1 MKKQLLQ
8 IAMVV
13 CAASSLSNCTSTSNC
28 KPTANIIHGT
38 PAGGA
43 MPIYVLATYKDLKS
57 GGLSAGW
64 FRGWSQAEF
73 EFLRIDSSRRI
84 CGTGQTPTCR
94 LEVPI
99 ALVAVPKRYLTGE
112 IPGSLALYHVM
123 SGTGD
128 LIGGAGNLLSGI
140 AWFRGVKIN
149 FSGDPLAT
157 ASAYA
162 EGGNGYSNSVSG
174 STSSSSSNSS
184 SSSTSNAAADSSSR
198 SKVDNTIYQ
207 GGDKGHG
214 GGYGGGHK
222 GGGYG
227 GGGDKGGYGGSKG
240 HY

>member
-1 MKKQLLQ
+1 
-8 IAMVV
+8 
-13 CAASSLSNCTSTSNC
+13 
-28 KPTANIIHGT
+28 
-38 PAGGA
+38 
-43 MPIYVLATYKDLKS
+43 MPIYVLATYRDLKS

-128 LIGGAGNLLSGI
+128 LIGGAGNLLTGI
-140 AWFRGVKIN
+140 AWFRGVRVN

-157 ASAYA
+157 ATAHA
-162 EGGNGYSNSVSG
+162 EGGNGYSSSVSG
-174 STSSSSSNSS
+174 STSTSASNSS
-184 SSSTSNAAADSSSR
+184 STSTSNAAADSSSR

-207 GGDKGHG
+207 GGRKGGHG
-214 GGYGGGHK
+214 GGYHGGHHGGYK
-222 GGGYG
+222 GGHGGGY
-227 GGGDKGGYGGSKG
+227 
-240 HY
+240 